1 MNSIVEQC
9 LESINATNTETFI
22 GEMAICDAFI
32 DAYEKTLQLLE
43 YYRDDEKS
51 SLECL
56 KCDPIRII
64 VEAEQ
69 PVSATAQ
76 TQQQQTQQTA
86 TTGTATTAATGTTQ
100 QAATNDAKKD
110 DKKDD
115 DEKLWDFE
123 FRHDKKDS
131 NEKEHIIF
139 SILAFPI
146 RLIIAIGK
154 FIYRWV
160 KSLFSSK
167 DKAKKNEQAIA
178 QGVAGLTE
186 EQMGI
191 LGPITTEWVAK
202 QQAIINNTNINPF
215 VCTINNHFTANV
227 IDTANGKSQE
237 VIVVYP
243 PVNLEGVAQAYQKM
257 ELQITSQIKGLFIE
271 LRDGKVEGSA
281 MSQKI
286 TNASNELIKIA
297 QEWKTLVAKGRT
309 VLEGQIKA
317 RKPVVTGTF
326 TDGKTFNTNNNGIV
340 TDAVYGVLENI
351 QKIQQV
357 VNNDVKEMEESYK
370 RMQKQR
376 GTVSNGTYVA
386 INNVSNEEL
395 ESLKKMMNL
404 VKENIKYLQEY
415 AGLGFAAINSTITW
429 TTVIHDELA
438 KNKDFLRNLINT
450 QIDRSKM
457 TAEQLQKLDNN
468 SPTPNTGNNL
478 NQNTGN
484 VDLNQN
490 DQNEVDKMIATGN
503 VDSQNQKT
511 KKQSFIG
518 RVVGA
523 AANKIV
529 GKGKKYKV
537 TTPDNPNGEEVYFA
551 NDAAKTQYILD
562 NQDRGITLTEIK
574 ESAIDELD
582 EYDTVI
588 TEQGR
593 DYNQDDNI
601 TDVAY

>member
-76 TQQQQTQQTA
+76 TQQQQQQTQQAA
-86 TTGTATTAATGTTQ
+86 TTGTATTATTGATQ
-100 QAATNDAKKD
+100 QAATDDAKKD

-191 LGPITTEWVAK
+191 LGPLTTEFVAK

-215 VCTINNHFTANV
+215 VCEINKNFKATV
-227 IDTANGKSQE
+227 TDTANGKSQE

-243 PVNLEGVAQAYQKM
+243 PVNLKGVAQAYQQM
-257 ELQITSQIKGLFIE
+257 ELQITAQIKELFIE

-281 MSQKI
+281 MTQKI

-297 QEWKTLVAKGRT
+297 QKWKTLVANGKL
-309 VLEGQIKA
+309 VLESQIAAKRPTVIA
-317 RKPVVTGTF
+317 TF
-326 TDGKTFNTNNNGIV
+326 SDGKKFDTNNNGIV
-340 TDAVYGVLENI
+340 HDEVYGVLENI

-370 RMQKQR
+370 RMQKPR
-376 GTVSNGTYVA
+376 GTVTNGTYVA

-395 ESLKKMMNL
+395 NSLKKLMNL

-450 QIDRSKM
+450 QIDRNKM
-457 TAEQLQKLDNN
+457 TPEQLQKLDNN

-478 NQNTGN
+478 NQNTGDI
-484 VDLNQN
+484 DLNQN
-490 DQNEVDKMIATGN
+490 DQNEVDEMIATGN
-503 VDSQNQKT
+503 VDPQNN
-511 KKQSFIG
+511 KKPSFG
-518 RVVGA
+518 ERVAGFFFGE
-523 AANKIV
+523 K
-529 GKGKKYKV
+529 KKYKATAPDG
-537 TTPDNPNGEEVYFA
+537 TTTVEKLTDNELSEYQQKYPN
-551 NDAAKTQYILD
+551 N
-562 NQDRGITLTEIK
+562 TLKLI

-582 EYDTVI
+582 EYDAVI

-593 DYNQDDNI
+593 EYNQDDNI
-601 TDVAY
+601 TGVAY